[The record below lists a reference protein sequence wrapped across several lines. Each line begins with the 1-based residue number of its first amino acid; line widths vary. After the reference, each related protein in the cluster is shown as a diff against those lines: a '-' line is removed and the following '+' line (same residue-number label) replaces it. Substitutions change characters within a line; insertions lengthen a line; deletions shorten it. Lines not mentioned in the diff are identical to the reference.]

1 MVAQLTLTDKV
12 LQHILVVTAFL
23 ELSQPTVVVVV
34 EVGTALRQCPA
45 DQVAEELPVVKVL
58 DLTITPA
65 PTTVEIP
72 VWVADQS
79 LDKVFQEALALGL
92 IVNQTI
98 AIKPVV
104 AVAQVALASVQ
115 KMTATKAA
123 WAKVV
128 QGLLMI
134 F

>member
-1 MVAQLTLTDKV
+1 
-12 LQHILVVTAFL
+12 
-23 ELSQPTVVVVV
+23 
-34 EVGTALRQCPA
+34 
-45 DQVAEELPVVKVL
+45 VAEELPVVRVL

-79 LDKVFQEALALGL
+79 LDKVFQEARALDL
-92 IVNQTI
+92 TDNLTI
-98 AIKPVV
+98 ATKPVV
-104 AVAQVALASVQ
+104 AAELVALASVQ